1 MKHGNNKP
9 LLAIDCSTTTASLA
23 LQVNGAVYARSVAHG
38 LQAAMLVPTIDAL
51 LKEHGVHYDGL
62 GCILTTI
69 GPGSFTGLRI
79 ALATVHALALAHNI
93 PVKAIT
99 SLQSIA
105 ETVEREQFHVA
116 LNAGKGEFSVQEFY
130 REGGKILP
138 KGAIILMRP
147 ESLPADTIADRAPEA
162 ATLCRIA
169 DTLPELPLAQVLPLY
184 IRPPDAKP
192 GTLPPW
198 LQTA

>member
-9 LLAIDCSTTTASLA
+9 LLAIDCSTTTASIALA
-23 LQVNGAVYARSVAHG
+23 VNDDIHTRSVAHG
-38 LQAAMLVPTIDAL
+38 QQASLLVPTIDAL
-51 LKEHGVHYDGL
+51 LKEYGVAYDAL
-62 GCILTTI
+62 GFILTTI

-79 ALATVHALALAHNI
+79 ALAVVHGLALAHGI

-99 SLQSIA
+99 SLQSVA
-105 ETVEREQFHVA
+105 ETVERDRFHVA

-130 REGGKILP
+130 RENGKVCA
-138 KGAIILMRP
+138 KGDINLMKP
-147 ESLPADTIADRAPEA
+147 DALPADTITERAPEA
-162 ATLCRIA
+162 ATLCRLA
-169 DTLPELPLAQVLPLY
+169 DSLPELTLAQVLPLY

-192 GTLPPW
+192 GTPPPW

>member
-9 LLAIDCSTTTASLA
+9 LLAIDCSTTTASIALA
-23 LQVNGAVYARSVAHG
+23 VNGDIHSLSVAHG
-38 LQAAMLVPTIDAL
+38 QQAALLVPTIDAL
-51 LKEHGVHYDGL
+51 LKEYGVGYAEL

-79 ALATVHALALAHNI
+79 ALATVHGLALAHGI

-99 SLQSIA
+99 SLQSVA
-105 ETVEREQFHVA
+105 ETVDVEHFHVA

-130 REGGKILP
+130 RKDGQVHAKSDIKLMKPDALP
-138 KGAIILMRP
+138 T
-147 ESLPADTIADRAPEA
+147 DTISDRAPEA
-162 ATLCRIA
+162 ATLCRLA

-184 IRPPDAKP
+184 IRPPDAIP
-192 GTLPPW
+192 GALPPW
-198 LQTA
+198 LQIV